1 MKSVVLC
8 GSTKF
13 KPQIKKFAHELKRA
27 GVVVFEPYLM
37 AKAAEW
43 NTVSDDFK
51 RAAALGL
58 AYNHFQKIR
67 IADVVFIYNENGY
80 TGNSVTL
87 ELGFAVA
94 CCKPIY
100 ALSSDANELCRDIL
114 INEIITTPQE
124 LVKRLS

>member
-13 KPQIKKFAHELKRA
+13 KPQIKKFAHELKQA
-27 GVVVFEPYLM
+27 GIVVFEPYLIENID
-37 AKAAEW
+37 EW
-43 NTVSDDFK
+43 NMASNEFK
-51 RAAALGL
+51 RAVTLGL
-58 AYNHFQKIR
+58 AYDQFQKIR
-67 IADVVFIYNENGY
+67 IGDVVFIYNENGY
-80 TGNSVTL
+80 IGTSVTL

-94 CCKPIY
+94 CSKPIY
-100 ALSSDANELCRDIL
+100 ALSPDTNELCRDIL